1 MSSPPSP
8 AQPAPGSRKGQSRS
22 DSVKA
27 APGVHAGGGP
37 HVLTS
42 TVLALLSIG
51 VALGLVFAWSGYAD
65 RYAQLT
71 DGWRLGGTRLVEITL
86 IPQDKDNL
94 ACASDMVIGGLHCAY
109 RSSHQPFGPADE
121 AHTLRPYNTT
131 GSELFLGG
139 GLWSLPVLQGQ
150 LPRDRFSVACNY
162 TVLGVAKSV
171 SLRWSPTG
179 SFDPLKPTITVGR
192 LSDCVIPQ

>member
-1 MSSPPSP
+1 MAHGAPIDDGAPASESSVT
-8 AQPAPGSRKGQSRS
+8 G
-22 DSVKA
+22 
-27 APGVHAGGGP
+27 PGVP

-42 TVLALLSIG
+42 TVVALLSIG
-51 VALGLVFAWSGYAD
+51 VGLGLVFAWSGYGD

-71 DGWRLGGTRLVEITL
+71 DGWRLGGTRLIEITL
-86 IPQDKDNL
+86 VAQDKDNL
-94 ACASDMVIGGLHCAY
+94 ACASDLVMDGLHCAY
-109 RSSHQPFGPADE
+109 RADRRPFDPGGADE

-131 GSELFLGG
+131 ASELFLGG
-139 GLWSLPVLQGQ
+139 GLWGLPALARQ
-150 LPRDRFSVACNY
+150 LPRDRFTVACNY

-179 SFDPLKPTITVGR
+179 PFDPLKPTVTVGR